1 MTMTHGPAD
10 PAAPPDTL
18 KSVLTPE
25 QAVKELSYLQ
35 SMLQWYW
42 METDKW
48 ERWAWRL
55 QLGTMFTAFLVTV
68 VAALP
73 TPDNPVLQQWMKWA
87 IVGISALASLLA
99 GLLSKSGIERTA
111 QLRELGRIQ
120 LVTLEQ
126 KAILR
131 LTKELMTPA
140 DRRLY
145 LDNILDETREVE
157 QRFGVHPLVAGARS
171 RKSGP
176 GI

>member
-1 MTMTHGPAD
+1 MTMTHAPHSD
-10 PAAPPDTL
+10 PAGSPDAL
-18 KSVLTPE
+18 KSVLTRE
-25 QAVKELSYLQ
+25 QADAELSYLK

-42 METDKW
+42 DETDKW

-73 TPDNPVLQQWMKWA
+73 TPDNQVLQQWMKWA
-87 IVGISALASLLA
+87 VVVISALASLLA

-131 LTKELMTPA
+131 LTQELMTPA
-140 DRRLY
+140 VRRLY
-145 LDNILDETREVE
+145 LDNILDETKDIE

-171 RKSGP
+171 RRSG
-176 GI
+176 